1 MVFLAPD
8 RKGGLVARL
17 ARPQAA
23 PNLADILV
31 LILIG
36 TLAVLVVHGVQQM
49 GRPLAT
55 LRLNPVQLDLARL
68 PGYALL
74 TTMRMFAAIVCSL
87 IFTFVVGSLAA
98 KSRKAALVVI
108 PALDILQSVPVLGF
122 LTFTVAFFLGLFP
135 GSELGAECAS
145 IFAVFTAQAWNMAF
159 SFYQSLRTI
168 PSDLDQA
175 SRQFGLSP
183 WRRFLRLELPFAM
196 PGLIWNTMMSMS
208 GGTAAGRRG
217 RSPRPLRRPPRRL
230 RRSRVARSPPPARSR
245 CPAG

>member
-1 MVFLAPD
+1 MVFLAPE

-17 ARPQAA
+17 ARPQGAL
-23 PNLADILV
+23 NLADILM
-31 LILIG
+31 LLLIG
-36 TLAVLVVHGVQQM
+36 AGAVLVVHGVQQM
-49 GRPLAT
+49 GRPIEV

-74 TTMRMFAAIVCSL
+74 TTMRMFAAIICSL

-145 IFAVFTAQAWNMAF
+145 IFAVFTAQAWSRSEGMV
-159 SFYQSLRTI
+159 R
-168 PSDLDQA
+168 SD
-175 SRQFGLSP
+175 
-183 WRRFLRLELPFAM
+183 W
-196 PGLIWNTMMSMS
+196 
-208 GGTAAGRRG
+208 
-217 RSPRPLRRPPRRL
+217 
-230 RRSRVARSPPPARSR
+230 
-245 CPAG
+245 